1 MSKKLIPYLLILPS
15 LAIVVFFVIYPIINS
30 IMRSFQH
37 PDTGSFTLENY
48 GFFMTA
54 PMQLENIF
62 FIQYS
67 FHLRPLCSLS
77 LLRIHCLFIYALVLQ
92 RLVSGCFN

>member
-62 FIQYS
+62 LYNIRFICDRCAHYHYCVS
-67 FHLRPLCSLS
+67 
-77 LLRIHCLFIYALVLQ
+77 IVYLFTL
-92 RLVSGCFN
+92 